1 MSGCIVFVG
10 VYLMCSGVG
19 PGFFLLGFSFL
30 CVLCCAVVSIVF
42 FFVFSTLICFF
53 FFFA

>member
-30 CVLCCAVVSIVF
+30 YVLCCVVVSIVF
-42 FFVFSTLICFF
+42 CFVFSNLIYFYFF
-53 FFFA
+53 FV